1 MDRSIKK
8 SSLMTVNSFIVY
20 ISVTARSKI

>member
-1 MDRSIKK
+1 
-8 SSLMTVNSFIVY
+8 MTVNSFIVY